1 MTPTGDA
8 AKTDTRVVK
17 AGQATL
23 DPLTVSM
30 ENIYSATG
38 EGEIKVKKE
47 LKGRKWD
54 DDDEFT
60 FTLSGSGDAPMPAE
74 TRITITKDDENQTAS
89 FGEIEFNAP
98 GKYVY
103 TVKETKGDIE
113 GVKYDTKKHKVV
125 IKVVDDGK
133 GHLVAKNGTSM
144 IRTVKITNTYKSDK
158 PDTGDTNNI
167 AELFSLM
174 GASAL
179 GLIYMAFRRRRE
191 QE

>member
-1 MTPTGDA
+1 
-8 AKTDTRVVK
+8 
-17 AGQATL
+17 
-23 DPLTVSM
+23 M

-179 GLIYMAFRRRRE
+179 GLIYMAFRRRRGAGASPAVDA
-191 QE
+191 QL